1 MKSHMSYR
9 YRSLTHASCSAL
21 LLVLAIGSCYACEKK
36 SEEPKAAPAKEAASA
51 SGEPKTELE
60 PELSRAMKS
69 ATQGNQG
76 TAPGSQD
83 GPPQSGIFEP
93 GAADAQ
99 VRVSDPPKIT
109 LGSEGSTP
117 RLKLGGEIKGGEKR
131 LVTLKLALDI
141 GASQLPVDLT
151 LALETKADVGAMKVS
166 AKITAASLAAEAG
179 SSPEAKAAFGSLKGS
194 EISYFVAPNGAP
206 SRFGYKASSA
216 KGAGLIQVLIAAK
229 DALASIVQPF
239 PDKAVGAEALWMV
252 TARQG
257 VWDLDM
263 VTYQMVKVKEVS
275 GDTATLSIDS
285 KRYAASPSFV
295 TPFVQADAPLSLYRF
310 EAPGQAQI
318 TLRTGD
324 FFPVSASV
332 SGHVAAAVGPVGGE
346 PAAAD
351 RAQVVQASWTAEL
364 TTTKKP

>member
-1 MKSHMSYR
+1 V
-9 YRSLTHASCSAL
+9 L
-21 LLVLAIGSCYACEKK
+21 LAIGSCCACEKK
-36 SEEPKAAPAKEAASA
+36 SEEPAAAPAKEAASA

-69 ATQGNQG
+69 ATQRTEGS
-76 TAPGSQD
+76 APGSQE
-83 GPPQSGIFEP
+83 GPPPSGIFEP

-109 LGSEGSTP
+109 LGSEGGVP
-117 RLKLGGEIKGGEKR
+117 KLKLGGEIKGGEKR
-131 LVTLKLALDI
+131 LLTLKLTLDI

-151 LALETKADVGAMKVS
+151 LALETKADAGTMKVS
-166 AKITAASLAAEAG
+166 AKITAASLAGEAG
-179 SSPEAKAAFGSLKGS
+179 SSAEAKAAFGSLKGS
-194 EISYFVAPNGAP
+194 EISYFVAPNGGP
-206 SRFGYKASSA
+206 SRFAYKASSA

-239 PDKAVGAEALWMV
+239 PDKAVGPEALWMV

-263 VTYQMVKVKEVS
+263 VTYEMVKVQQVS

-310 EAPGQAQI
+310 EAPGQAKI

-332 SGHVAAAVGPVGGE
+332 SGRVAAAVGPAGGDQ
-346 PAAAD
+346 AAAD
-351 RAQVVQASWTAEL
+351 SAQPVQASWTAEL